1 MAVGTAHDHKHTHD
15 PLLQHQFEDMQQQSE
30 SYVVGMWTFL
40 VTEVMFFGA
49 LFLAYT
55 LYRWTYASDFY
66 VMSREILHIPPGAV
80 NTMILLA
87 SSFFM
92 AMGVRAA
99 AFQKRRAVIM
109 WLGLTILCAIAF
121 LVIKWQFE
129 WSVKFHEGLIVGS
142 GFVWP
147 NPEASAVAGQIV
159 PSNIAQLFLGLYYVM
174 TGLHA
179 LHVIVGI
186 LIIGALMYLHWRN
199 TNSAKDYINTEMVG
213 LYWHFVDLV
222 WIFLFPLFYLIPS

>member
-1 MAVGTAHDHKHTHD
+1 MAAGAAHDTDHGHD
-15 PLLQHQFEDMQQQSE
+15 PLLHHQFEDMGQQSE
-30 SYVVGMWTFL
+30 SYIVGMWSFL

-55 LYRWTYASDFY
+55 IYRWTYATDFY
-66 VMSREILHIPPGAV
+66 EMSRGLLNWKIGGI

-87 SSFFM
+87 SSFSM
-92 AMGVRAA
+92 AMAVRCAA
-99 AFQKRRAVIM
+99 LQKRKQVIG
-109 WLGLTILCAIAF
+109 WLVFTILCAFAF
-121 LVIKWQFE
+121 LALKWQFE
-129 WSVKFHEGLIVGS
+129 WSVKFHEGLIVGPN
-142 GFVWP
+142 FVWP
-147 NPEASAVAGQIV
+147 NEAAEAAGKIV
-159 PSNIAQLFLGLYYVM
+159 PRNIAQLFLGLYFVM

-186 LIIGALMYLHWRN
+186 LIIGALVYLHARN